1 MGQFHRGVARMTK
14 RSARVATGG
23 SGVHAEE
30 ERAASNACALC
41 AERAGLHGT
50 AWVDVLLIGAAGI
63 VCYVNSFGMPF
74 VFDGITMVQENQ
86 ALRQL
91 WPPWPVLSYSM
102 RPVSFFTFALNYAV
116 GGTAVWGYHV
126 VNLAI
131 HVAAAAVLD
140 ATGTPNPFGNLVKPE
155 IRPFRPADRPGGGAG
170 LAGPSAADAKRD
182 VCLPAHGIAHGPVL
196 SAHAVLL
203 RACAERLE
211 LESRL

>member
-1 MGQFHRGVARMTK
+1 M
-14 RSARVATGG
+14 
-23 SGVHAEE
+23 
-30 ERAASNACALC
+30 
-41 AERAGLHGT
+41 HGT

-131 HVAAAAVLD
+131 HVAAAAVLY
-140 ATGTPNPFGNLVKPE
+140 ATVRRTLSATWLS
-155 IRPFRPADRPGGGAG
+155 RRY
-170 LAGPSAADAKRD
+170 GPSAR
-182 VCLPAHGIAHGPVL
+182 PIALVAALVWLVHPLQTQSVTYVYQRMESLMGL
-196 SAHAVLL
+196 FFLLTLYCFAHAQGASSWSPAF
-203 RACAERLE
+203 RRSSFRFAQCARYLGRLAG
-211 LESRL
+211 R